1 MLHVGLIATG
11 LQANL
16 VRVVDVGCRM
26 VGLTTIALLVQQT
39 KSAME
44 DIGLSGVLP
53 TVLKVYLTY
62 IGLIQES
69 IAIVVVVSP
78 VVLVVAQYLCIH
90 LAQMDVTVGIGFHL
104 ALRVAI
110 EINGGSLFILRFQ
123 IIHVDL
129 AGYRLVAIAYG
140 RGAFRHH
147 DTFHPGAWDI
157 AQRIGCC
164 STTEVGQVLS
174 EHLHISA

>member
-78 VVLVVAQYLCIH
+78 VVLVVTEDLRVY
-90 LAQMDVTVGIGFHL
+90 LAQMYVTIGVGLQF
-104 ALRVAI
+104 ALRIA
-110 EINGGSLFILRFQ
+110 
-123 IIHVDL
+123 VDVEDWL
-129 AGYRLVAIAYG
+129 
-140 RGAFRHH
+140 
-147 DTFHPGAWDI
+147 
-157 AQRIGCC
+157 
-164 STTEVGQVLS
+164 
-174 EHLHISA
+174 